1 MISALFD
8 RARLAQSGFLNSRLF
23 SRLSAEPI
31 GLIDIGARW
40 GVSEIF
46 RLVAE
51 LLDVIAFEADPE
63 EAERLAQSA
72 GKNAPWSRLRIL
84 PFALADSRRTVTLH
98 LLRRANNSSILPVD
112 MRWYDRYSLAGFE
125 QEKEIELSAVPLDD
139 IVFGELGGPRHGEI
153 LKIDTQ
159 GSELA
164 ILQGAERTLHERT
177 ICIVCEASFF
187 TVYQNAP
194 LFPELELHLRKRGF
208 SFYGFL
214 DVQQRS
220 TRKLDK
226 RKTRGRERFMQAD
239 AVFFKDPVERGTTD
253 ARAISVLAVAAM
265 VLGFFDFALEAAALL
280 PVGGEEIGTI
290 VRQLAAVTPEEVT
303 RGLAEMNRQ
312 IAADPIHAAVY
323 LGRLVDSLRDIHTYH
338 DVTNFIEN
346 SKG

>member
-1 MISALFD
+1 MIPALFD

-23 SRLSAEPI
+23 SNLSAEPI

-46 RLVAE
+46 QLVAE

-63 EAERLAQSA
+63 EAERLTQSA
-72 GKNAPWSRLRIL
+72 GKSAPWSRLRIL
-84 PFALADSRRTVTLH
+84 PFALADSRRMVTLH

-112 MRWYDRYSLAGFE
+112 MRWYQRYSLAGFE
-125 QEKEIELSAVPLDD
+125 QEKEIELSAVPLDEV
-139 IVFGELGGPRHGEI
+139 VFGEFGSPRAGEI

-164 ILQGAERTLHERT
+164 ILKGAERTLAERT
-177 ICIVCEASFF
+177 LCIVCEASFF

-194 LFPELELHLRKRGF
+194 LFPELELHLRQRGF

-239 AVFFKDPVERGTTD
+239 AVFFKDPIERGTTD
-253 ARAISVLAVAAM
+253 ARAISTLVVAAM
-265 VLGFFDFALEAAALL
+265 VLGFFDFAIECAALL
-280 PVGGEEIGTI
+280 PIGSEEIGAI
-290 VRQLAAVTPEEVT
+290 VHQVAAVTSDEVA
-303 RGLAEMNRQ
+303 RSLAELNQR
-312 IAADPIHAAVY
+312 IAADPNHTAVY
-323 LGRLVDSLRDIHTYH
+323 LGRLVDSLRDLHTYH
-338 DVTNFIEN
+338 DVVISPDK
-346 SKG
+346 SKS

>member
-1 MISALFD
+1 MIPPLFD
-8 RARLAQSGFLNSRLF
+8 RARLAQSGFQNSRLF
-23 SRLSAEPI
+23 SNLSAEPI

-46 RLVAE
+46 HLLAE

-63 EAERLAQSA
+63 EAERLVQSA
-72 GKNAPWSRLRIL
+72 SKSAPWSRLRIL
-84 PFALADSRRTVTLH
+84 PFALADSRRAVTLH

-112 MRWYDRYSLAGFE
+112 LRWYERYSLAGFE
-125 QEKEIELSAVPLDD
+125 QEREIELQAVPLDE

-164 ILQGAERTLHERT
+164 ILQGAERTLEERT
-177 ICIVCEASFF
+177 LCIVCEASFF
-187 TVYQNAP
+187 TVYQGAP
-194 LFPELELHLRKRGF
+194 LFSELELYLRKRGF

-220 TRKLDK
+220 TRRMDK

-239 AVFFKDPVERGTTD
+239 AVFFKDPVERNTTD
-253 ARAISVLAVAAM
+253 GRAISILVVAAII
-265 VLGFFDFALEAAALL
+265 LGFFDFALECAALL
-280 PVGGEEIGTI
+280 PIGGDESGDVIRRI
-290 VRQLAAVTPEEVT
+290 AAVTPDDVM
-303 RGLAEMNRQ
+303 RNLGALNRQ
-312 IAADPIHAAVY
+312 IAADPDHAAVH

-338 DVTNFIEN
+338 DVVTPDG
-346 SKG
+346 KPKA